1 MVRQNNGTANGQ
13 SGKRLD
19 PQWAWQ
25 PYQPDA
31 HRPWN
36 LQRAGHLYRR
46 AAFAA
51 NWAELQRAVQDG
63 PQKTVERLLTPGPDY
78 EAFDRGMDELAARIA
93 KGNNTVHLRAWW
105 LARMIRT
112 PFPLIEKMTL
122 FWHNHFAT
130 SNAKVN
136 NVGYML
142 QQNQTLRRFALG
154 SFAEMLQAI
163 SKDPAM
169 MVWLDTNLSKKGRPN
184 ENYARELMELFSLGI
199 GNYTEQDIREAARA
213 FTGWEIRQGK
223 FHFNAA
229 EHDDGEKT
237 VFGRT
242 GRWQG
247 EDIVRMC
254 LEHPACARFI
264 ARKLFR
270 YFVSETLEPNAEL
283 LEPLAQ
289 CLRRNQYQIGEAVR
303 MILTSNI
310 FYSEHAYR
318 ARVKSPVEFAV
329 GIIRA
334 LEGQPNAIALANAL
348 ENVGQRLF
356 YPPSVKGWD
365 GGPAWLN
372 STTLLTRNNLA
383 QALVSGEDPQ
393 FGSRCDPV
401 LVLRKYGRESEEQ
414 ALAFF
419 LDLFLQGDLAPE
431 ARQGLAGYL
440 RESEQFRW
448 PVYWTEQDRHEHR
461 LRAVCYLVLTQPEF
475 QLD

>member
-1 MVRQNNGTANGQ
+1 MPTQRQD
-13 SGKRLD
+13 LD

-25 PYQPDA
+25 TYTPDEA
-31 HRPWN
+31 RPWT
-36 LQRAGHLYRR
+36 LKWAGHLYRR

-51 NWAELQRAVQDG
+51 NWSQLQQALKEG
-63 PQKTVERLLTPGPDY
+63 PVKTVDRLLQGSG
-78 EAFDRGMDELAARIA
+78 EQQAFAAQMDALAASIA
-93 KGNNTVHLRAWW
+93 KTNNATHMRAWW
-105 LARMIRT
+105 LACLIRT
-112 PFPLIEKMTL
+112 PHPLLEKMTL

-136 NVGYML
+136 NVAYML

-154 SFAEMLQAI
+154 SFADMLHAI

-169 MVWLDTNLSKKGRPN
+169 MVWLDTNLNKKGKPN

-213 FTGWEIRQGK
+213 FTGWEIRNGQ
-223 FHFNAA
+223 FHFNRA
-229 EHDDGEKT
+229 EHDDGDKT

-247 EDIVRMC
+247 EDVVRFC
-254 LEHPACARFI
+254 LEHPACPRFL

-270 YFVSETLEPNAEL
+270 YFVSETLEPPAEL

-289 CLRRNQYQIGEAVR
+289 QLRKSNYAIGETVR

-310 FYSEHAYR
+310 FYSPQAYR
-318 ARVKSPVEFAV
+318 GRIKSPVEFAV
-329 GIIRA
+329 GLIRA
-334 LEGQPNAIALANAL
+334 LEGQPNAVALANAL
-348 ENVGQRLF
+348 DNIGQRLF

-372 STTLLTRNNLA
+372 PTTLLARNNLA
-383 QALVSGEDPQ
+383 HALTSGEDPQ

-401 LVLRKYGRESEEQ
+401 RLVGKYGRQNDEQ
-414 ALAFF
+414 ILDFF
-419 LDLFLQGDLAPE
+419 LDLFLQGDVGVESRHRLAD
-431 ARQGLAGYL
+431 YL
-440 RESEQFRW
+440 RQSEHFRW
-448 PVYWTEQDRHEHR
+448 PAYWSEQDRREHR
-461 LRAVCYLVLTQPEF
+461 IRALCYLVLSQPEY

>member
-1 MVRQNNGTANGQ
+1 MPLLGYAAI
-13 SGKRLD
+13 D
-19 PQWAWQ
+19 PHWAWQ
-25 PYQPDA
+25 TYRPDQS
-31 HRPWN
+31 RPWN
-36 LQRAGHLYRR
+36 LKWAGHLYRR
-46 AAFAA
+46 AAFAGT
-51 NWAELQRAVQDG
+51 WQELQQAVADG
-63 PQKTVERLLTPGPDY
+63 PAKTVERLLHGGPNR
-78 EAFDRGMDELAARIA
+78 ETFDQQMDELAASIA
-93 KGNNTVHLRAWW
+93 QGNNSQHLRAWW
-105 LARMIRT
+105 LARMLRT
-112 PFPLIEKMTL
+112 PFPLLEKMTL

-136 NVGYML
+136 NVAYML
-142 QQNQTLRRFALG
+142 QQNHTLRRYALG
-154 SFAEMLQAI
+154 SFADMLQAI

-169 MVWLDTNLSKKGRPN
+169 MVWLDTNLNKKGKPN

-213 FTGWEIRQGK
+213 FTGWEIRNGQ
-223 FHFNAA
+223 FHFRRD

-247 EDIVRMC
+247 EDIVRFC
-254 LEHPACARFI
+254 LEHPACPRFL

-270 YFVSETLEPNAEL
+270 YFVSETLEPSPQL

-289 CLRRNQYQIGEAVR
+289 RLRQSNYDIREAVH

-310 FYSEHAYR
+310 FYSDHAYR

-334 LEGQPNAIALANAL
+334 LEGQPSALALANAL
-348 ENVGQRLF
+348 ENIGQRLF

-372 STTLLTRNNLA
+372 SATLLARNNLA
-383 QALVSGEDPQ
+383 QALTSGEDPQ

-401 LVLRKYGRESEEQ
+401 RLVRQYRQDTEEQ
-414 ALAFF
+414 VLSFF
-419 LDLFLQGDLAPE
+419 LDLFLQGDIGPE
-431 ARQGLAGYL
+431 TRARLGEYL
-440 RESEQFRW
+440 RQSQQFRW
-448 PVYWTEQDRHEHR
+448 PAYWSEQDRRDHR
-461 LRAVCYLVLTQPEF
+461 IRALCYLVLSQPEF

>member
-1 MVRQNNGTANGQ
+1 MGLQPPA
-13 SGKRLD
+13 LD
-19 PQWAWQ
+19 PSWAWQ

-31 HRPWN
+31 ARPWN
-36 LQRAGHLYRR
+36 LKWAGHLYRR
-46 AAFAA
+46 AAFGAS
-51 NWAELQRAVQDG
+51 WSELQQALQDG
-63 PQKTVERLLTPGPDY
+63 PAKTVQRLLGGAGKHD
-78 EAFDRGMDELAARIA
+78 AFDREMNDLAASIA
-93 KGNNTVHLRAWW
+93 QTNNALHMQAWW
-105 LARMIRT
+105 LARMLRT
-112 PFPLIEKMTL
+112 PHPLLERMTL

-136 NVGYML
+136 QVAYML
-142 QQNQTLRRFALG
+142 QQNHTLRRLALG

-169 MVWLDTNLSKKGRPN
+169 MVWLDTNLNKKGKPN

-213 FTGWEIRQGK
+213 FTGWEIRNGQ
-223 FHFNAA
+223 FHVNQA
-229 EHDDGEKT
+229 EHDEGEKT

-242 GRWQG
+242 GRWHG
-247 EDIVRMC
+247 EDIVRFC
-254 LEHPACARFI
+254 LEHAACPRFL

-270 YFVSETLEPNAEL
+270 YFISETLEPDAAL

-289 CLRRNQYQIGEAVR
+289 RLRQTNFDIREAVR

-329 GIIRA
+329 GLIRA

-348 ENVGQRLF
+348 ENIGQRLF

-372 STTLLTRNNLA
+372 STTILARNNLA
-383 QALVSGEDPQ
+383 QALTSCEDPQ

-401 LVLRKYGRESEEQ
+401 RLLRKYGRDADEQ
-414 ALAFF
+414 IITFF
-419 LDLFLQGDLAPE
+419 LDLFLQGEVSPETRQRLAD
-431 ARQGLAGYL
+431 YL
-440 RESEQFRW
+440 RRSEQFRW
-448 PVYWTEQDRHEHR
+448 PAYWSPEDRREHR
-461 LRAVCYLVLTQPEF
+461 IRALCYLVLAQPEF

>member
-1 MVRQNNGTANGQ
+1 MVLQQRAA
-13 SGKRLD
+13 LD
-19 PQWAWQ
+19 PRWAWQ
-25 PYQPDA
+25 TYRPDLK
-31 HRPWN
+31 RPWN
-36 LQRAGHLYRR
+36 LKWAGHLYRR

-51 NWAELQRAVQDG
+51 NWQELQQAVRDG
-63 PQKTVERLLTPGPDY
+63 PEATVQRLLQPSPDQA
-78 EAFDRGMDELAARIA
+78 AFDRQMDELAESIA
-93 KGNNTVHLRAWW
+93 KANNQLHMRAWW
-105 LARMIRT
+105 LARMLRT
-112 PFPLIEKMTL
+112 PFPLLEKMTL

-130 SNAKVN
+130 SNTKVN

-142 QQNQTLRRFALG
+142 QQNRTLRRYALG
-154 SFAEMLQAI
+154 SFADMLQAI

-213 FTGWEIRQGK
+213 FTGWEIRNGQ
-223 FHFNAA
+223 FHFNRN

-247 EDIVRMC
+247 EDIVRLC
-254 LEHPACARFI
+254 LEHPACPRFL

-270 YFVSETLEPNAEL
+270 YFVSETLEPSPEL

-289 CLRRNQYQIGEAVR
+289 RIRETNYHIGEAVR

-318 ARVKSPVEFAV
+318 CRVKSPVEFAV
-329 GIIRA
+329 GLIRA
-334 LEGQPNAIALANAL
+334 LQGQPSAIALANAL

-372 STTLLTRNNLA
+372 STTLLARNNLA
-383 QALVSGEDPQ
+383 QALTSCEDPQ

-401 LVLRKYGRESEEQ
+401 RVVRKYGSNNDEEV
-414 ALAFF
+414 LDFF
-419 LDLFLQGDLAPE
+419 LDLFLQSDVNPEIRTRLAD
-431 ARQGLAGYL
+431 YL
-440 RESEQFRW
+440 RQSAQFRW
-448 PVYWTEQDRHEHR
+448 PAYWSEQDRHEHR
-461 LRAVCYLVLTQPEF
+461 IRALCYLVLSQPEF

>member
-1 MVRQNNGTANGQ
+1 MRQQPRTI
-13 SGKRLD
+13 D

-25 PYQPDA
+25 PYKPDDT
-31 HRPWN
+31 RPWN
-36 LQRAGHLYRR
+36 LKWVGHLYRR
-46 AAFAA
+46 AAFGAS
-51 NWAELQRAVQDG
+51 WAQLQQALREG
-63 PQKTVERLLTPGPDY
+63 PAQTIQRLLQGEPNQ
-78 EAFDRGMDELAARIA
+78 EAFHKQMDELAAAIA
-93 KGNNTVHLRAWW
+93 KSNNQLHLRAWW

-112 PFPLIEKMTL
+112 PHPLLEKMTL

-136 NVGYML
+136 NVAYML
-142 QQNQTLRRFALG
+142 QQNHTLRRFALG
-154 SFAEMLQAI
+154 SFADMLQAI

-169 MVWLDTNLSKKGRPN
+169 MVWLDTNLNKKGRPN

-213 FTGWEIRQGK
+213 FTGWEIRDGK
-223 FHFNAA
+223 FHFNRA

-247 EDIVRMC
+247 EDIVRFC
-254 LEHPACARFI
+254 LEHPACPRFL

-270 YFVSETLEPNAEL
+270 YFVSETLEPDAEL

-289 CLRRNQYQIGEAVR
+289 RLRQSNYNIAETVR
-303 MILTSNI
+303 MILASNI
-310 FYSEHAYR
+310 FYSPHAYR
-318 ARVKSPVEFAV
+318 TRVKSPVEFAV
-329 GIIRA
+329 GLIRS
-334 LEGQPNAIALANAL
+334 LEGQPSAIALANAL
-348 ENVGQRLF
+348 ENVGQRVF

-372 STTLLTRNNLA
+372 STTLLARSNLA
-383 QALVSGEDPQ
+383 QALTSGEDAQ

-401 LVLRKYGRESEEQ
+401 RLVRKYGLNTDDEM
-414 ALAFF
+414 LAFF
-419 LDLFLQGDLAPE
+419 LDLLLQGDVGPE
-431 ARQGLAGYL
+431 VRSRLTTYL
-440 RESEQFRW
+440 RESEGFRW
-448 PVYWTEQDRHEHR
+448 PNYWSEQDRREHR
-461 LRAVCYLVLTQPEF
+461 IRALCYLVISQPEY